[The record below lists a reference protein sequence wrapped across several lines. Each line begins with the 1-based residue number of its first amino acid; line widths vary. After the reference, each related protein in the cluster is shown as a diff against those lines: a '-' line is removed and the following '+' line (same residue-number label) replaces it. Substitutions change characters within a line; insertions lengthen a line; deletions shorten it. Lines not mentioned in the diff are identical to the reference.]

1 MCVFKVLLKSISKH
15 LNSFFLILENIFS
28 RDLGDCV
35 FDGRREGRQHFW
47 GKILSVAFHEL
58 LRESCIE
65 SEAITYIFPLS
76 GLKKRQSDSCEPLP
90 CAEGSG
96 KAHPAVT
103 ILCVYK

>member
-1 MCVFKVLLKSISKH
+1 MQKVTRAPTPLAVLGLVLGLTHASRLSVLSLCCSRLCVCVFKVLLKSISKH

-58 LRESCIE
+58 L
-65 SEAITYIFPLS
+65 
-76 GLKKRQSDSCEPLP
+76 
-90 CAEGSG
+90 
-96 KAHPAVT
+96 
-103 ILCVYK
+103 